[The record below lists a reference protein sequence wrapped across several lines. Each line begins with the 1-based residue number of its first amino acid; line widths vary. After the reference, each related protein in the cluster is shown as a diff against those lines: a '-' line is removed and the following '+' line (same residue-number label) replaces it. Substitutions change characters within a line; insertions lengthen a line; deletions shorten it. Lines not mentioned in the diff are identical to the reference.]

1 MTPHRLLIVEDSDED
16 FQAIQWALQRLDRP
30 YPLER
35 CVDGDAA
42 LSWIQDGEHWPSLIL
57 LDLNLP
63 GTDGREVLTA
73 LRADPR
79 TRPLPVV
86 VLSTS
91 ASERDVNECYLL
103 GANSYL
109 TKPVNFTQF
118 TEQLRLTLAYW
129 LDAVRLPQA
138 PEHR

>member
-1 MTPHRLLIVEDSDED
+1 MSEHRLLLVEDSDED
-16 FQAIQWALQRLDRP
+16 FQAIQWALERLERTLPLDR
-30 YPLER
+30 
-35 CVDGDAA
+35 CVNGDDAIDW
-42 LSWIQDGEHWPSLIL
+42 LSAPPHWPSLIL

-63 GTDGREVLTA
+63 GTDGREVLGA

-79 TRPLPVV
+79 TRTLPVV

-91 ASERDVNECYLL
+91 ASERDVNECYAL

-118 TEQLRLTLAYW
+118 TDQLRRTLDFW
-129 LDAVRLPQA
+129 LDAAQLPNRA
-138 PEHR
+138 EGA